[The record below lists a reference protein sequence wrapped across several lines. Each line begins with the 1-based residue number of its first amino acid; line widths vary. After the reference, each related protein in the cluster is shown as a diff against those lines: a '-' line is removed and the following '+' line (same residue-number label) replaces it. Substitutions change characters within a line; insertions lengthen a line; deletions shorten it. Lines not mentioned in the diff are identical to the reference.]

1 MGAVLH
7 RLTRLPNRI
16 LNMLA
21 TCGFGSMTDVKAW
34 GSEQASFQK
43 APQQINV
50 FHEGR
55 PAHQNTNVANNEQKR
70 TSEPHQ
76 RFVWQRALN

>member
-1 MGAVLH
+1 
-7 RLTRLPNRI
+7 
-16 LNMLA
+16 MLA
-21 TCGFGSMTDVKAW
+21 KCGFGSMTDVKAW

-50 FHEGR
+50 FHEGK

-70 TSEPHQ
+70 TSMSSLSPPLASLC
-76 RFVWQRALN
+76 RFVLIPCSF